1 MGEFEEKEKHRLE
14 VERKRKEEKENERLE
29 CLLRDERNRQAEK
42 DIADAKKMEGE
53 RAKREEERM
62 KRAEAKKLEE
72 ERVRRDAARKRR
84 EEERAKELKRAVLT
98 GCPTVPMV
106 QRDSSTFVNYGLD
119 IESGDSTDDDGAPA
133 KRVPP
138 WALGSRLNKQLTRQ
152 FYTDIEPDEIFVN
165 AMQPLR
171 LEIIFN
177 SSKTRY
183 FKRTSSAHWSS
194 PPL

>member
-1 MGEFEEKEKHRLE
+1 
-14 VERKRKEEKENERLE
+14 
-29 CLLRDERNRQAEK
+29 
-42 DIADAKKMEGE
+42 
-53 RAKREEERM
+53 M

-72 ERVRRDAARKRR
+72 ERVKREEERIKREEDRIRRDAARKRR